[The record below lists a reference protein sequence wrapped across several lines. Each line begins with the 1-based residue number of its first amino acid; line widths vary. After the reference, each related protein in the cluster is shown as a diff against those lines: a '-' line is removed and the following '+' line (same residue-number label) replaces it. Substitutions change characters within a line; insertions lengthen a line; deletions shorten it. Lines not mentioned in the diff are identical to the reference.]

1 MSNSKNSWI
10 VSNPDI
16 KNGKLCIRDTGVTVE
31 LVIIIQSV
39 ILMTL
44 TLAHYLIH

>member
-16 KNGKLCIRDTGVTVE
+16 HNGKRCIKGTKITIV
-31 LVIIIQSV
+31 S
-39 ILMTL
+39 ILIAQNIVLMIT
-44 TLAHYLIH
+44 TLAHFLIH